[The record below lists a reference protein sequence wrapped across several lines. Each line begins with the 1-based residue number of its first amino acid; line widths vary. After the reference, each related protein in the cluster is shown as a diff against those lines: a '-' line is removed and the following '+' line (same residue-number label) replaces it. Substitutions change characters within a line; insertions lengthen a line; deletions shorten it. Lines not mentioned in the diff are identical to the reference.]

1 MILSHEQLT
10 EFVDNGGIKS
20 PDGIVLINGASINL
34 RLDSKIKVESRQPMF
49 NNPVTLGKSESL
61 TFDDVTIDEQGFSLY
76 PNAFILASTIETI
89 NLPCNLSAFVCLRS
103 SSARNGLEHL
113 NAGFIDPCFNGT
125 ITLELKNM
133 TNHHILRILPLM
145 DLVQITI
152 HENYPVASEYS
163 YAKTGRYQ
171 HQQGVTEAR

>member
-10 EFVDNGGIKS
+10 DFVDNGGITS

-34 RLDSKIKVESRQPMF
+34 RLDTRIKAESKQPMF
-49 NNPVTLGKSESL
+49 NKVVTLGKSESL
-61 TFDDVTIDEQGFSLY
+61 IFDDVTIDEKGFNLY
-76 PNAFILASTIETI
+76 SNAFILASTVETI
-89 NLPCNLSAFVCLRS
+89 NLPCHLSAFVSLCS

-133 TNHHILRILPLM
+133 TEHHILRLLPLM

-152 HENYPVASEYS
+152 HENYPVESKYS
-163 YAKTGRYQ
+163 YAATGRYQ
-171 HQQGVTEAR
+171 NQQGVTEAR

>member
-10 EFVDNGGIKS
+10 EFVDNGGITS

-34 RLDSKIKVESRQPMF
+34 RLDTKIKAESKQPMF
-49 NNPVTLGKSESL
+49 NKVVTLGNGESL
-61 TFDDVTIDEQGFSLY
+61 TFDDVTIDEKGFSLY
-76 PNAFILASTIETI
+76 PNAFILASTVETI
-89 NLPCNLSAFVCLRS
+89 NLPCHLSAFVSLRS

-113 NAGFIDPCFNGT
+113 NAGFIDPCFCGT

-133 TNHHILRILPLM
+133 TNNHILRLLPLI

-152 HENYPVASEYS
+152 HENFPVDSEHS
-163 YAKTGRYQ
+163 YAATGRYQ
-171 HQQGVTEAR
+171 HQKGVTEAR

>member
-34 RLDSKIKVESRQPMF
+34 RLDTKIKAESKQPMF
-49 NNPVTLGKSESL
+49 NKVVTLGNGESL
-61 TFDDVTIDEQGFSLY
+61 TFDDIVITQQGFNLY
-76 PNAFILASTIETI
+76 PNTFILASTAEKI
-89 NLPCNLSAFVCLRS
+89 NLPCHLSAFVSLRS

-113 NAGFIDPCFNGT
+113 NAGFIDPCFCGT

-133 TNHHILRILPLM
+133 TNNHILRLLPLI

-152 HENYPVASEYS
+152 HENFPVDSEHS
-163 YAKTGRYQ
+163 YAATGRYQ
-171 HQQGVTEAR
+171 HQKGVTEAR